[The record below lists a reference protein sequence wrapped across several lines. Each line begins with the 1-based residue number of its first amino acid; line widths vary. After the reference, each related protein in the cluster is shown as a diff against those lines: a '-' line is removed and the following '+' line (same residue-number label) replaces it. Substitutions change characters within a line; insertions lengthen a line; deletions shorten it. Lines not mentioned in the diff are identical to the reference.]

1 MEPNLRA
8 EVETVAKSDVRYHMG
23 VRSDPVF
30 DEDMSMPHS
39 STPISLRSMILTG
52 RTGALAAVAAM
63 SLACAVSGPA
73 RADSIA
79 AASMQSSAAVA
90 GATDFSAARR
100 HRHVRRGGG
109 GGAAAAAAFA
119 GIVGTIG
126 AIAATQAQ
134 RDDYYDGPYGY
145 GGGPY
150 YAEPYYG
157 RPYSGSNY
165 GGYGYR
171 QRLDGG
177 GNIIP

>member
-1 MEPNLRA
+1 
-8 EVETVAKSDVRYHMG
+8 MG
-23 VRSDPVF
+23 HVQDPAF
-30 DEDMSMPHS
+30 DEDMFMPNSSMPN
-39 STPISLRSMILTG
+39 SLRLKISTG
-52 RTGALAAVAAM
+52 RTGALAAVAAVT
-63 SLACAVSGPA
+63 LALSCAVPGTA
-73 RADSIA
+73 RADSVA
-79 AASMQSSAAVA
+79 AASPHASSAVA

-100 HRHVRRGGG
+100 HRRGGG

-126 AIAATQAQ
+126 VIAATQAH
-134 RDDYYDGPYGY
+134 RNDYYDGPYAY

-165 GGYGYR
+165 GGYGYGS
-171 QRLDGG
+171 RLDGG